1 MTPLRQRMIEKLQL
15 KNYSPK
21 TQQMYVAAV
30 AHFALHFHRSPDEL
44 GSSEI
49 HDWQLYL
56 KDEKKVSWSAFN
68 VDMSALRFFY
78 RHVLERDAVIPRLSF
93 MRKEKPLPVV
103 PSPEEVCRFLE
114 AIEDEHYR
122 MLLSV
127 AYGCGLR
134 LQEATRLEVRD
145 IDSERMVIHIRQ
157 GKGKKDRF
165 VMLSAILLEVL
176 REYWRRY
183 KPQGLLFHSAGDPN
197 KPLNPTTI
205 QKQCKR
211 ICEKAG
217 LSKKV
222 TPHTLRHAFAT
233 HLFESG
239 TDLAIVQALLG
250 HKSIQTT
257 QIYARVS
264 NKNIRT
270 VVSPFDRLPTS
281 KKR

>member
-30 AHFALHFHRSPDEL
+30 AHFALHCHRSPDEL
-44 GSSEI
+44 GSSDI

-56 KDEKKVSWSAFN
+56 KDVRKVSWSAFN
-68 VDMSALRFFY
+68 VEMCGLRFFY
-78 RHVLERDAVIPRLSF
+78 RQVLDREEVIPRLGF
-93 MRKEKPLPVV
+93 MRKAKTLPVV
-103 PSPEEVCRFLE
+103 PSPEEVCRFLD
-114 AIEDEHYR
+114 AIEDDRCR

-134 LQEATRLEVRD
+134 LQEATRLEVGD

-157 GKGKKDRF
+157 GKGKKDRY

-176 REYWRRY
+176 REYWRLH
-183 KPQGLLFHSAGDPN
+183 KPPRLLFPSPHDPG

-264 NKNIRT
+264 NKNIRAVT
-270 VVSPFDRLPTS
+270 SPFDRLKRS
-281 KKR
+281 KR

>member
-44 GSSEI
+44 GPAEI

-56 KDEKKVSWSAFN
+56 KDVKQVSWSAFN
-68 VDMSALRFFY
+68 VDMCGLRFFY
-78 RHVLERDAVIPRLSF
+78 RYVVERAAVVPRLSF
-93 MRKEKPLPVV
+93 MRKAKALPVI
-103 PSPEEVCRFLE
+103 PSPEEVCRFLD
-114 AIEDEHYR
+114 AIEDDRCR

-157 GKGKKDRF
+157 GKGKKDRY
-165 VMLSAILLEVL
+165 VMLSALLLEVL
-176 REYWRRY
+176 REYWRLH
-183 KPQGLLFHSAGDPN
+183 KPPRLLFPSPHDPG

-264 NKNIRT
+264 NRKIRAVT
-270 VVSPFDRLPTS
+270 SPFDRL
-281 KKR
+281 KRTKR